1 MNTNDI
7 QQPFQEEEE
16 FGIKDLIKIL
26 KTWKEVFVK
35 NIFKILFAGIIGGSI
50 GFVYAYFSVPVYN
63 AQLKFVMR
71 SDPGSGLSS
80 GLAGL
85 SSILG
90 AGTGPGGAGSGL
102 ERVIELIGSDR
113 IIGNAI
119 LSEAEVNGKQDLLI
133 NHYITLQ
140 GYRKS
145 WDKDSLLSKV
155 NFPGGDQFADLNFPQ
170 RKAIKM
176 IIGSMIGK
184 DNSSRLIGKS
194 FDKKSGVVTLA
205 VTYKNE
211 DFSIVLTNAIYKEV
225 IEFYSDQSLA
235 ATSNNVQVLTQKAD
249 SIRRELDATRR
260 AFAKNSDQALGL
272 LLQEDKVEN
281 KSLSFKESMLSL
293 MYAEVQK
300 NLETLKYIEA
310 SSMPSF
316 SIIDQPYSPIR
327 PSQRS
332 RLAYSMAGFIS
343 LFLIVF
349 ALFFTKTKV
358 SFSDF
363 GKV

>member
-1 MNTNDI
+1 
-7 QQPFQEEEE
+7 
-16 FGIKDLIKIL
+16 
-26 KTWKEVFVK
+26 
-35 NIFKILFAGIIGGSI
+35 
-50 GFVYAYFSVPVYN
+50 
-63 AQLKFVMR
+63 MR

-90 AGTGPGGAGSGL
+90 TGTGPGGSGSGL

-119 LSEAEVNGKQDLLI
+119 LSEAEVNGKQDLLV
-133 NHYITLQ
+133 NHYINLQ
-140 GYRKS
+140 GYRKA
-145 WDKDSLLSKV
+145 WEKDSVLNKV
-155 NFPGGDQFADLNFPQ
+155 NYSNGVQFADLDFPQ
-170 RKAIKM
+170 RKAIKN
-176 IIGSMIGK
+176 IIGSLISK
-184 DNSSRLIGKS
+184 DNSSKIIGKS
-194 FDKKSGVVTLA
+194 FDKKSGVVTLS

-211 DFSIVLTNAIYKEV
+211 DFSIVLTNSIYKEV
-225 IEFYSDQSLA
+225 IEFYSTQSLA
-235 ATSNNVQVLTQKAD
+235 ATSNNVQVLNQKAD

-281 KSLSFKESMLSL
+281 KSLSFKENMLSL

-316 SIIDQPYSPIR
+316 SIIDQPYSPIKAQTKSKLVYGFMGFFLLEFFSFLYFIAKR
-327 PSQRS
+327 WFKTI
-332 RLAYSMAGFIS
+332 MA
-343 LFLIVF
+343 
-349 ALFFTKTKV
+349 
-358 SFSDF
+358 
-363 GKV
+363 

>member
-1 MNTNDI
+1 MNTSGI
-7 QQPFQEEEE
+7 QQPFQDEEE
-16 FGIKDLIKIL
+16 FGIKDLIRIV
-26 KTWKEVFVK
+26 KTWKELFVK
-35 NIFKILFAGIIGGSI
+35 NLFKILIAGIIGGAI
-50 GFVYAYFSVPVYN
+50 GFAYAYLDTPKYN

-90 AGTGPGGAGSGL
+90 TGTGPGGAGSGL

-140 GYRKS
+140 GYRKV
-145 WDKDSLLSKV
+145 WAKDSLISKV
-155 NFPGGDQFADLNFPQ
+155 NFPVGVQFADLDFPQ

-176 IIGSMIGK
+176 IIGSLIGK
-184 DNSSRLIGKS
+184 DNTSKLIGKS

-235 ATSNNVQVLTQKAD
+235 ATSNNVQVLNQKAD
-249 SIRRELDATRR
+249 SIRIELDATRK

-281 KSLSFKESMLSL
+281 KSLSFKENMLSL

-300 NLETLKYIEA
+300 NLETLRYIEA

-316 SIIDQPYSPIR
+316 SIIDLPYSPIR
-327 PSQRS
+327 PIKKSKILFS
-332 RLAYSMAGFIS
+332 FLFMFLFVIIYFGFCYVQI
-343 LFLIVF
+343 LRKRIN
-349 ALFFTKTKV
+349 
-358 SFSDF
+358 
-363 GKV
+363 

>member
-1 MNTNDI
+1 M

-16 FGIKDLIKIL
+16 FGIKDLIQIF
-26 KTWKEVFVK
+26 KTWKEIFFK
-35 NIFKILFAGIIGGSI
+35 NIFKILFAGIIGGVI
-50 GFVYAYFSVPVYN
+50 GFAYAYLDTPKYN

-71 SDPGSGLSS
+71 SDPTNLG
-80 GLAGL
+80 AGL
-85 SSILG
+85 SSLSSLLG
-90 AGTGPGGAGSGL
+90 AGTSPSGTGSGL

-119 LSEAEVNGKQDLLI
+119 LREAEVNSKNDLLV
-133 NHYITLQ
+133 NHYIYLQ
-140 GYRKS
+140 GYLKKWEEDSVLRNISFPRKIIFS
-145 WDKDSLLSKV
+145 DLT
-155 NFPGGDQFADLNFPQ
+155 FAQ
-170 RKAIKM
+170 RKAIK
-176 IIGSMIGK
+176 IIITSLIGK
-184 DNSSRLIGKS
+184 DNSSKLVVKS
-194 FDKKSGVVTLA
+194 FDKKSGVVTLG

-211 DFSIVLTNAIYKEV
+211 DFSIALTNAIYKEV

-281 KSLSFKESMLSL
+281 KSLSFKENMLSL

-316 SIIDQPYSPIR
+316 SIIDQPYSPIK
-327 PSQRS
+327 PYKRS
-332 RLAYSMAGFIS
+332 GLLFSLLGFVGVFFIA
-343 LFLIVF
+343 IVF
-349 ALFFTKTKV
+349 YFIKTKV
-358 SFSDF
+358 SILDF
-363 GKV
+363 DKV

>member
-1 MNTNDI
+1 MNTSDI
-7 QQPFQEEEE
+7 QQPFQEEEA
-16 FGIKDLIKIL
+16 FGIKDLIRVL
-26 KTWKEVFVK
+26 KTFKEVFVK
-35 NIFKILFAGIIGGSI
+35 NLIKILFAGIIGGAI
-50 GFVYAYFSVPVYN
+50 GFIYAYLDTPKYN

-90 AGTGPGGAGSGL
+90 TGTGPGGAGSGL

-119 LSEAEVNGKQDLLI
+119 LSSAEVNGKPDLLI

-140 GYRKS
+140 GYRKA
-145 WDKDSLLSKV
+145 WAKDSLLSKV
-155 NFPGGDQFADLNFPQ
+155 NFPVGIQFADLDFPQ
-170 RKAIKM
+170 RKGIKM
-176 IIGSMIGK
+176 IIGSLIGK
-184 DNSSRLIGKS
+184 DNSSKLIGKS

-235 ATSNNVQVLTQKAD
+235 ATSNNVQVLNQKAD

-272 LLQEDKVEN
+272 LLQEDMVEN
-281 KSLSFKESMLSL
+281 KSLSFKENMLSL

-316 SIIDQPYSPIR
+316 SIIDQPYSPIK
-327 PSQRS
+327 PIKKKPF
-332 RLAYSMAGFIS
+332 AYAISSAFGFVFI
-343 LFLIVF
+343 LFLIF
-349 ALFFTKTKV
+349 YIKRYT
-358 SFSDF
+358 
-363 GKV
+363 

>member
-1 MNTNDI
+1 MNTKDI

-16 FGIKDLIKIL
+16 FGIKDLIRTL

-35 NIFKILFAGIIGGSI
+35 NIFKILFAGIIGGAI
-50 GFVYAYFSVPVYN
+50 GFAYAYIDTPKYN

-90 AGTGPGGAGSGL
+90 SGTGPGGSGSGL

-113 IIGNAI
+113 IIGNAM
-119 LSEAEVNGKQDLLI
+119 LTEAEVNSKHDLII
-133 NHYITLQ
+133 NHYIHLQ
-140 GYRKS
+140 NYKKG
-145 WDKDSLLSKV
+145 WEKDSILKNVTYPKGIDFGYL
-155 NFPGGDQFADLNFPQ
+155 DFAQ
-170 RKAIKM
+170 RKAIK
-176 IIGSMIGK
+176 ILIGS
-184 DNSSRLIGKS
+184 LIGKEDNTSKIISKS
-194 FDKKSGVVTLA
+194 FNKKSGVVTLA

-211 DFSIVLTNAIYKEV
+211 DFSIALTNAIYKEI

-235 ATSNNVQVLTQKAD
+235 ATSNNVQVLTSKAD
-249 SIRRELDATRR
+249 SIKRELDATRK
-260 AFAKNSDQALGL
+260 AFARNSDQALGL

-281 KSLSFKESMLSL
+281 KSLSFKENMLSL

-300 NLETLKYIEA
+300 NLETLRYVEA

-316 SIIDQPYSPIR
+316 SIIDQPYSPIL
-327 PSQRS
+327 PQKRS
-332 RLAYSMAGFIS
+332 AFKFAFLFSIFSIFASFLLLNVVQFIKNQ
-343 LFLIVF
+343 L
-349 ALFFTKTKV
+349 
-358 SFSDF
+358 
-363 GKV
+363 

>member
-1 MNTNDI
+1 MKTNDI
-7 QQPFQEEEE
+7 QQPFQDEEE
-16 FGIKDLIKIL
+16 FGIKDLIRIL
-26 KTWKEVFVK
+26 KIWKELFVQH
-35 NIFKILFAGIIGGSI
+35 IFKIFFAGIIGGSI
-50 GFVYAYFSVPVYN
+50 GFAYAYLDTPKYN

-71 SDPGSGLSS
+71 SDPSSGLSS

-90 AGTGPGGAGSGL
+90 TGTGPGGSGSGL

-119 LSEAEVNGKQDLLI
+119 LTEAEVNGKLDLLV

-140 GYRKS
+140 GYRKA
-145 WDKDSLLSKV
+145 WAKDSLLRKV
-155 NFPGGDQFADLNFPQ
+155 NFPVGVQFADLDFPQ
-170 RKAIKM
+170 RKAIKN
-176 IIGSMIGK
+176 IIGSLISK
-184 DNSSRLIGKS
+184 DNSSKIIGKS
-194 FDKKSGVVTLA
+194 FDKKSGVVTLS

-225 IEFYSDQSLA
+225 IEFYSTQSLA
-235 ATSNNVQVLTQKAD
+235 ATSNNVQVLNQKAD
-249 SIRRELDATRR
+249 SIRKELDGTRR

-281 KSLSFKESMLSL
+281 KSLSFKENMLSL

-327 PSQRS
+327 PIKRS
-332 RLAYSMAGFIS
+332 GIVYSFLGFIS
-343 LFLIVF
+343 LISIVLVYQF
-349 ALFFTKTKV
+349 IRAKF
-358 SFSDF
+358 
-363 GKV
+363 

>member
-1 MNTNDI
+1 MNTNQI

-16 FGIKDLIKIL
+16 FAVKDLIRIL
-26 KTWKEVFVK
+26 KTWKELFVN
-35 NIFKILFAGIIGGSI
+35 NIFKILFTGIIGGAI
-50 GFVYAYFSVPVYN
+50 GFIYAYLDTPVYN

-90 AGTGPGGAGSGL
+90 SGTGPGGSGSGL
-102 ERVIELIGSDR
+102 ERIIELIGSDR

-119 LSEAEVNGKQDLLI
+119 LLEAEVNGKQDLLV
-133 NHYITLQ
+133 NHYINLQ
-140 GYRKS
+140 GYRKT
-145 WDKDSLLSKV
+145 WEKDSLLSKV
-155 NFPGGDQFADLNFPQ
+155 NYPVGVQFADLDFPQ

-176 IIGSMIGK
+176 IIGSLIGK
-184 DNSSRLIGKS
+184 DNTSKLIGKT
-194 FDKKSGVVTLA
+194 FDKKSGVVTLS

-211 DFSIVLTNAIYKEV
+211 DFAIQLTNAIYQEV

-260 AFAKNSDQALGL
+260 AFARNSDQALGL

-300 NLETLKYIEA
+300 NLETLRYIEA

-316 SIIDQPYSPIR
+316 SIIDKPFSPIR
-327 PSQRS
+327 PIRKSIILFS
-332 RLAYSMAGFIS
+332 IIGVFFSSVIFFGFIFIRIRIKQ
-343 LFLIVF
+343 LN
-349 ALFFTKTKV
+349 
-358 SFSDF
+358 
-363 GKV
+363 